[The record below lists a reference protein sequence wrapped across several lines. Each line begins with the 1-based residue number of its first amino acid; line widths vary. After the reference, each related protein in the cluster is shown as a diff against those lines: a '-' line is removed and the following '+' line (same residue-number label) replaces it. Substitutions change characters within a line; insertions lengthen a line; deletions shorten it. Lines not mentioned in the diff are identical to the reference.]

1 MQIKPTVRGLIV
13 NNNKILIIDDDEK
26 ILSFLKDFLKDFEFE
41 IFTYKNGDEIL
52 EKIDS
57 HKIDLA
63 LIDLRLNKESGL
75 DIAKII
81 QKNRS
86 TPIIMMSAITDDVEK
101 IVGLESAIDDFIEK
115 PFNPRLFVAK
125 IRATLRRQQSNN
137 NHPET
142 VEEHATSPAD
152 YFFDDYK
159 LDSKKCTLAHA
170 TSGYIEMTNTEFR
183 LLELFVSHPNT
194 IFPRDALLEKL
205 GLESTTLMMRNIDVL
220 VLRVR
225 RKIELNPSRPKYL
238 QTRRNRGYIFCLDS
252 SDHCI

>member
-1 MQIKPTVRGLIV
+1 VK
-13 NNNKILIIDDDEK
+13 NYNKILIIDDDEK
-26 ILSFLKDFLKDFEFE
+26 ILSFLTNFLKDFEFE
-41 IFTYKNGDEIL
+41 IFTYTNGDNVL
-52 EKIDS
+52 EKIES

-63 LIDLRLNKESGL
+63 LIDLRLDKESGL
-75 DIAKII
+75 DIAKTI
-81 QKNRS
+81 QKSRS
-86 TPIIMMSAITDDVEK
+86 TPIIMMSAVTDDVEK

-125 IRATLRRQQSNN
+125 IRATLRRLNGNN
-137 NHPET
+137 AHST
-142 VEEHATSPAD
+142 IIEEHTTSTAD

-159 LDSKKCTLAHA
+159 LDSKKCTLTHS

-238 QTRRNRGYIFCLDS
+238 QTRRNRGYIFCLDNG
-252 SDHCI
+252 DNYI